1 MIKNTSAALSPTR
14 KVKPAYLPE
23 KSLGCRNVFR
33 TGGVEKL
40 NVRGKVFIEYI
51 PAEHAWIPILAE
63 QYMHINCLWVSG
75 KYKGQGYSDQLLNQC
90 IDDAKKAGKSGFTA
104 LSSAKKKPF
113 LSDPGYLKHRGF
125 KTADTADPFYELLYL
140 PFSDDAP
147 VPAFKDC
154 VKQERIPED
163 GMVIYFT
170 AVSVRT
176 LQNMSLCFKK
186 SQRATACPSPSTK
199 FKQRSRHKML
209 LAPFTAFSFLSG
221 LILSQMKYCPRTNL
235 KNSVEQNFYNF
246 LLSPNISAICCFV
259 SFRLPELSMICVAAF
274 RKLSSPGWLLIIEA
288 VFSSE

>member
-1 MIKNTSAALSPTR
+1 MDELKIIPVDENNIDQEHICCAITDKKGETCVSSKKAWMQERFPDGL
-14 KVKPAYLPE
+14 
-23 KSLGCRNVFR
+23 VFR
-33 TGGVEKL
+33 KL

-90 IDDAKKAGKSGFTA
+90 IDDAKKAGKSGLTA

-163 GMVIYFT
+163 GMVIYYSSQCPHT
-170 AVSVRT
+170 AKYVPLLQKIAESHSLPLSVHKIET
-176 LQNMSLCFKK
+176 TKQAQN
-186 SQRATACPSPSTK
+186 AP
-199 FKQRSRHKML
+199 
-209 LAPFTAFSFLSG
+209 APFTAFSLFYQG
-221 LILSQMKYCPRTNL
+221 RFITNEILSE
-235 KNSVEQNFYNF
+235 KNFEKFIQQNF
-246 LLSPNISAICCFV
+246 
-259 SFRLPELSMICVAAF
+259 
-274 RKLSSPGWLLIIEA
+274 
-288 VFSSE
+288 